1 MKKKIILL
9 NISKSAAEI
18 DWILP
23 VLYRLRY
30 KYKIFT
36 LFQNLQSYKSLK
48 RDKTLFYLWKKIS
61 YGYAIDNIYNKLI
74 RFFSKKIFNKI
85 NLKNYFL
92 NKGINLLEVNI
103 LLSEFGT
110 YSWIIEEIK
119 KQKIKLIS
127 IHFPTSSFIFGIEK
141 KNIKIKY
148 KLNGDLLFLCNK
160 LDIDFW
166 KKRIEKNKIKIVGVQ
181 KYDPEWLKR
190 INKKKIIKKK
200 KVILIAY
207 SSRFNLPNTNYKL
220 LEDQLFNI
228 MTVLKNFKNYKI
240 IFKIHPRKNNSH
252 YLKILNKFKEVD
264 WEISKENLL
273 RLTKCCDLFLHDK
286 NSSVIYEGLIMK
298 KPCIEYWDLD
308 EDTNTLH
315 AQDYLKLNVLAK
327 NPKKLDYLIRLAI
340 NYPKNKIWK
349 KQYKNF
355 ISNLQKFMHGS
366 SKYTSEYMVK
376 IDKNS
381 KNVYNNTNIHINI

>member
-1 MKKKIILL
+1 
-9 NISKSAAEI
+9 
-18 DWILP
+18 
-23 VLYRLRY
+23 
-30 KYKIFT
+30 
-36 LFQNLQSYKSLK
+36 
-48 RDKTLFYLWKKIS
+48 
-61 YGYAIDNIYNKLI
+61 
-74 RFFSKKIFNKI
+74 
-85 NLKNYFL
+85 
-92 NKGINLLEVNI
+92 
-103 LLSEFGT
+103 
-110 YSWIIEEIK
+110 
-119 KQKIKLIS
+119 
-127 IHFPTSSFIFGIEK
+127 
-141 KNIKIKY
+141 
-148 KLNGDLLFLCNK
+148 
-160 LDIDFW
+160 
-166 KKRIEKNKIKIVGVQ
+166 
-181 KYDPEWLKR
+181 
-190 INKKKIIKKK
+190 
-200 KVILIAY
+200 
-207 SSRFNLPNTNYKL
+207 
-220 LEDQLFNI
+220 

>member
-166 KKRIEKNKIKIVGVQ
+166 KKRIEKNKIKIVGVP

-355 ISNLQKFMHGS
+355 TSNLQKFMHGS

>member
-166 KKRIEKNKIKIVGVQ
+166 KKRIEKNKIKIVGVP

>member
-166 KKRIEKNKIKIVGVQ
+166 KKRIEKNKIKIVGVP

-190 INKKKIIKKK
+190 INKKKLLKK
-200 KVILIAY
+200 
-207 SSRFNLPNTNYKL
+207 RKL
-220 LEDQLFNI
+220 F
-228 MTVLKNFKNYKI
+228 
-240 IFKIHPRKNNSH
+240 
-252 YLKILNKFKEVD
+252 
-264 WEISKENLL
+264 
-273 RLTKCCDLFLHDK
+273 
-286 NSSVIYEGLIMK
+286 
-298 KPCIEYWDLD
+298 
-308 EDTNTLH
+308 
-315 AQDYLKLNVLAK
+315 
-327 NPKKLDYLIRLAI
+327 
-340 NYPKNKIWK
+340 
-349 KQYKNF
+349 
-355 ISNLQKFMHGS
+355 
-366 SKYTSEYMVK
+366 
-376 IDKNS
+376 
-381 KNVYNNTNIHINI
+381 

>member
-166 KKRIEKNKIKIVGVQ
+166 KKRIEKNKIKIVGVP

-286 NSSVIYEGLIMK
+286 YSSVIYEGLIMK
-298 KPCIEYWDLD
+298 KPCIEYWDLN

-355 ISNLQKFMHGS
+355 TSNLQKFMHGS

-376 IDKNS
+376 IYKNS